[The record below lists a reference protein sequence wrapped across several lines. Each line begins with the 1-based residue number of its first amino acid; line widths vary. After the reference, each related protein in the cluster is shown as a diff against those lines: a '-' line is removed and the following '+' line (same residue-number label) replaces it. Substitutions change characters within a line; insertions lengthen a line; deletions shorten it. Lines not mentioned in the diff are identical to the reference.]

1 MTNTFALKIIACD
14 KTFYDGRCITLI
26 VPAPD
31 GEKAILAHHENMV
44 IAMKIGE
51 TKIKLQD
58 ETWLDAVT
66 GTGFV
71 QVANNRVTVLV
82 DTAERP
88 EDIDVIRAKEAEER
102 AKEQLRQKQ
111 SLIEYHQTQSALARA
126 MTRLKAASKY
136 NQG

>member
-1 MTNTFALKIIACD
+1 MNTFALKIIACD
-14 KTFYDGRCITLI
+14 KIFYDGRCESLI
-26 VPAPD
+26 VPAMD
-31 GEKAILAHHENMV
+31 GEKAVWAHHENMV

-51 TKIKLQD
+51 TRFKLPGG
-58 ETWLDAVT
+58 TWVTAVT

-71 QVANNRVTVLV
+71 QVANNRATVLV

-88 EDIDVIRAKEAEER
+88 EDIDIIRAREAEAR

-111 SLIEYHQTQSALARA
+111 SLVEYHQTQAALARA
-126 MTRLKAASKY
+126 MTRLKAAGKY